1 MDKIMKTKNMN
12 LWALLW
18 AVLGML
24 YFFVPLYGTFDF
36 SLRMQKGVL
45 GFMAYRVVLSDP
57 QFLASFRYSATMGI
71 ITMIGSVLIF
81 LPTVYWM
88 YIRLPQ
94 ARPVVEIISILPF
107 IIPAIVF
114 VFGLIRTFDR
124 PPLELTMTPAK
135 TDILITMG
143 YIILSM
149 PYMYRAIDVGMRSID
164 VRNLTEA
171 AQSLGSNWFQIL
183 FNVILPNMRIAVL
196 SGALIVFATVLGELV
211 LGEFLVR
218 PALGPYMVDV
228 GRDEAYQ
235 PAAMALMAWGL
246 TWVCLGLISI
256 FGRGNTSSTTYRS
269 IKNNQGE
276 SYGIS

>member
-1 MDKIMKTKNMN
+1 MVKIMKTKNN
-12 LWALLW
+12 NFWALFW

-45 GFMAYRVVLSDP
+45 SFLAYKAVLSDP
-57 QFLASFRYSATMGI
+57 LFLASFRYSATMGVITVI
-71 ITMIGSVLIF
+71 ISVIIF

-88 YIRLPQ
+88 YLRLPQ

-107 IIPAIVF
+107 IVPAIVY
-114 VFGLIRTFDR
+114 VFGLIRTFGH
-124 PPLELTMTPAK
+124 PPLDLTMTPFK
-135 TDILITMG
+135 TDILITVG

-171 AQSLGSNWFQIL
+171 AQSLGSNWLQIL

-196 SGALIVFATVLGELV
+196 SGALICFATVIGELV

-228 GRDEAYQ
+228 GRDQAYQ
-235 PAAMALMAWGL
+235 PAAMAIMAWGL
-246 TWVCLGLISI
+246 TWVCLALIQI
-256 FGRGNTSSTTYRS
+256 FGRGSTSQQLTGR
-269 IKNNQGE
+269 
-276 SYGIS
+276 